1 MLYSC
6 PETMSTFAELE
17 IAIGRPNSDKAYPV
31 VLRLYA
37 PKGDQDERFP
47 KDDSYLLKIDLD
59 ELNNLRTEGSKYEA
73 RLSEVFFKQNPEIQ
87 AAFNTARDAANAVGD
102 NPVLRVR
109 LFLDSGAEALHQ
121 VRWECLRDSN
131 GKSLFNGDTI
141 LFSRY
146 LASSELKPVSGK
158 TAPKALIAIANPNLA
173 DSIDPEDPNKALPP
187 VDVPNEKLRAESSL
201 RNAGFS
207 VTTLASPPNGTLPAT
222 AANIAEELSNG
233 YDIFYLVC
241 HGGLV
246 PQDGKLVPMLW
257 LEDGVDPVNASRL
270 VEDIRLMPK
279 QPRLVVL
286 ASCQSA
292 GAEGKAAS
300 STLGALGPLLA
311 GAGVPAVIAMQ
322 GNVKMTTIKKFMPEF
337 FKELAKDGQIDRA
350 MAAARRR
357 VVGDPDEP
365 DCDDYWMPVLFMRLR
380 SGRIWYQPGL
390 GSSDGTSSGLD
401 KWKIIASAVASKD
414 CQCTPIIGPGAL
426 EGLVGSWRDVAT
438 KLSESFGYPMG
449 GHAREDLPTVTQYI
463 AVNQSLAYFPKT
475 EMVKLVAGDV
485 KKRFPS
491 TATDALDPAKDLATV
506 PAILKDA
513 GRQLRKENP
522 LDPHRLLASRPFS
535 IYITVNP
542 DDSMEDALREA
553 GRDPRSDFSRW
564 NSNAFFDLMNF
575 RKYPS
580 VNDRYPD
587 YSPSVD
593 QPLVYHLFGKLV
605 LPDAL
610 PPVEGKT
617 LPDDPGAT
625 DEVKASREVAGCAS
639 CIITEDDYFDY
650 MLNIGSKGG
659 TKPVRAALASNAL
672 LFFGFRLDD
681 WSFRVLL
688 RSIFNKEGSLAR
700 NVGQNCL
707 PCIGAQIQPDEER
720 IEHPVRAASYYQD
733 YFQQCKIETFWGSVD
748 EFAEAFDKNVPAVDQ
763 YLQQI
768 AKNLA

>member
-1 MLYSC
+1 
-6 PETMSTFAELE
+6 MSTFAELE
-17 IAIGRPNSDKAYPV
+17 ITVGRPVEKDGYPV

-37 PKGDQDERFP
+37 PKSDQDERFP
-47 KDDSYLLKIDLD
+47 QKGCYSLNIDLD
-59 ELNNLRTEGSKYEA
+59 ELNNLRGEDSKYA
-73 RLSEVFFKQNPEIQ
+73 AKLSEVFFKNPEMQ

-109 LFLDSGAEALHQ
+109 LFLDTGAEVLHH

-146 LASSELKPVSGK
+146 LASSELKPISGK
-158 TAPKALIAIANPNLA
+158 TAPKALVAIANPNLA
-173 DSIDPEDPNKALPP
+173 DSKDPANQSKALAP
-187 VDVPNEKLRAESSL
+187 VDVPNEKQRAETSL
-201 RNAGFS
+201 NSGGFS
-207 VTTLASPPNGTLPAT
+207 VTTLASPPNGTVPAT
-222 AANIAEELSNG
+222 SKNILTELENG
-233 YDIFYLVC
+233 YDILYLVC
-241 HGGLV
+241 HGCLV
-246 PQDGKLVPMLW
+246 GDDQVPMLW
-257 LEDGVDPVNASRL
+257 LEDDDYPIKATLL
-270 VEDIRLMPK
+270 VEGIRNMRK

-292 GAEGKAAS
+292 GTAAS

-311 GAGVPAVIAMQ
+311 DAGVPAVIAMQ
-322 GNVKMTTIKKFMPEF
+322 GNIKMATIKKFMPEF

-390 GSSDGTSSGLD
+390 GSSDGSKSGLD
-401 KWKIIASAVASKD
+401 KWKIISTAVANKD

-426 EGLVGSWRDVAT
+426 EGLIGPWREVAM

-449 GHAREDLPTVTQYI
+449 GFAREDLPTVTQFI

-475 EMVKLVAGDV
+475 ELVKRMADEA
-485 KKRFPS
+485 KKRHPT
-491 TATDALDPAKDLATV
+491 TATDFLDPAIDIASAPL
-506 PAILKDA
+506 ILKEA
-513 GRQLRKENP
+513 GRRLRKENP
-522 LDPHRLLASRPFS
+522 LEPHRLLASRPFS

-564 NSNAFFDLMNF
+564 NLNAYFDLLNF

-580 VNDRYPD
+580 ISDRYPD

-610 PPVEGKT
+610 PPVDGKAVT
-617 LPDDPGAT
+617 EEASGAPDEP
-625 DEVKASREVAGCAS
+625 KAPREIAGCAS
-639 CIITEDDYFDY
+639 CVVTEDDFFDF

-700 NVGQNCL
+700 NVGQNFL
-707 PCIGAQIQPDEER
+707 PCIGAQVQPDEER
-720 IEHPVRAASYYQD
+720 IEHPLRAANYYQD
-733 YFQQCKIETFWGSVD
+733 YFQLCKIETFWGSVD
-748 EFAEAFDKNVPAVDQ
+748 EFAQAFDKNVPAVDQ
-763 YLQQI
+763 YLREI

>member
-1 MLYSC
+1 MA
-6 PETMSTFAELE
+6 TFAELE
-17 IAIGRPNSDKAYPV
+17 IAIERSLNEKDGYPV
-31 VLRLYA
+31 VMRLFA
-37 PKGDQDERFP
+37 PKSDQDRRFP
-47 KDDSYLLKIDLD
+47 ETGSALLKIDLD
-59 ELNNLRTEGSKYEA
+59 ELHNLRGEDAKYGA
-73 RLSEVFFKQNPEIQ
+73 RLSEVFFQDRNIQ
-87 AAFNTARDAANAVGD
+87 AAFENARAAATAEGENA
-102 NPVLRVR
+102 VLRVR
-109 LFLDSGAEALHQ
+109 LFLDDGTEALHK
-121 VRWECLRDSN
+121 VRWECLRDTK
-131 GKSLFNGDTI
+131 GKSLFNSDTI

-146 LASSELKPVSGK
+146 LASSELRPVSGK
-158 TAPKALIAIANPNLA
+158 TTPKALIAIANPRLA
-173 DSIDPEDPNKALPP
+173 DSIDPEDPSKALAP
-187 VDVPNEKLRAESSL
+187 VDVPNEKLRAENGL
-201 RNAGFS
+201 NNAGFS
-207 VTTLASPPNGTLPAT
+207 VTTLASPPNGTVPAT
-222 AANIAEELSNG
+222 STNILNELANG
-233 YDIFYLVC
+233 YDVLYLVC

-246 PQDGKLVPMLW
+246 GADQVPMLW
-257 LEDGVDPVNASRL
+257 LEDGEDPVKASLL
-270 VEDIRLMPK
+270 VEGIRLMNK

-292 GAEGKAAS
+292 GNDSKSAS

-322 GNVKMTTIKKFMPEF
+322 GNIKMTTVKKFMPEF

-390 GSSDGTSSGLD
+390 GSSDGSASGLD

-438 KLSESFGYPMG
+438 DLSESFGYPMG
-449 GHAREDLPTVTQYI
+449 GNAREDLPTVTQFI
-463 AVNQSLAYFPKT
+463 AVNQSVAYYAKT
-475 EMVKLVAGDV
+475 ELVKRVVAGV
-485 KKRFPS
+485 KKRWSSP
-491 TATDALDPAKDLATV
+491 AMEKLDASDLASAPLIV
-506 PAILKDA
+506 KEA
-513 GRQLRKENP
+513 GRMLRQQNP
-522 LDPHRLLASRPFS
+522 LEPHRLLASRPFS
-535 IYITVNP
+535 IYVTVNP

-564 NSNAFFDLMNF
+564 NSNTYFDLLNF

-580 VNDRYPD
+580 INDRYPD

-593 QPLVYHLFGKLV
+593 QPLVYHLFGKLQ

-610 PPVEGKT
+610 PPAGGT
-617 LPDDPGAT
+617 ATSDDPASAA

-639 CIITEDDYFDY
+639 CVITEDDFFDY
-650 MLNIGSKGG
+650 MLTIGNKGG

-700 NVGQNCL
+700 NVGQNLL
-707 PCIGAQIQPDEER
+707 PCIGAQVQPDEGR
-720 IEHPVRAASYYQD
+720 IDHPLRAANYYQD
-733 YFQQCKIETFWGSVD
+733 YFQQCKIETFWGNVD
-748 EFAEAFDKNVPAVDQ
+748 EFARAFDKNVPAVDRFVQ
-763 YLQQI
+763 EI
-768 AKNLA
+768 AKNLAQPL